1 MYLVA
6 VNAKLSCV
14 LIIMI
19 MAVLTVENEF
29 KILCIC
35 NFDISIFLCVFLKEL
50 CRNHSSGNVVQKCL
64 FYSIFNAPL

>member
-50 CRNHSSGNVVQKCL
+50 CRNHSSG
-64 FYSIFNAPL
+64 